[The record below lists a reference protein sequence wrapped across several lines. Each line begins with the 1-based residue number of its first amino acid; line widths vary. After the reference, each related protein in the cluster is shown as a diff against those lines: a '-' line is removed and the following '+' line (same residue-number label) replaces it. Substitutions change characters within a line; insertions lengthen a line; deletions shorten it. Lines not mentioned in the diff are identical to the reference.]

1 MRLIKSPVS
10 RSRVSVVAGSKIT
23 VSGLDED
30 QKLKIKADLTF
41 DNPAYRS
48 VKKYSRYS
56 YTSVSPYLMYYTEKG
71 GNLEIPSGYPLEEL
85 VASFSLKDERV
96 SPSVPSPPFVL
107 TLRKD
112 QQLAADSYLS
122 KCEDLRLSGCVQM
135 PTGKGKSI
143 LGLYLASRLSVRT
156 LVVVH
161 KTDLV
166 RGWKEDIALAFA
178 NKVKPGIIQSK
189 TREIGNFIT
198 IATVQTLNLLS
209 PEEREELYST
219 FGFVIQDEM
228 HHCPASSFDIVS
240 NFKSK
245 YRLGLTATPERS
257 DGLEHVM
264 NLYYGDFC
272 FRAYNK
278 DEDEDILSVQVKTR
292 SIPIHCDPLYEK
304 FNKSWRL
311 KDVSFPKD
319 QALEDRCSRYTE
331 IPYDLRPKLHTTVVD
346 DFVVRSSL
354 QTVIRDI
361 IHEYN
366 QGHSCIVFLSL
377 KEHVRLFEE
386 ALAEHDCL
394 VGTYY
399 GDNTEKENND
409 TLNKAESIRK
419 FITVTTYSK
428 VSEGTNVK
436 QWEVAF
442 LVSSIKNGKNV
453 EQSVGRIRRRTTF
466 PKLDRA
472 VLYDYRYPNAVMLRN
487 HGSYRDE
494 RYKTLHFILD
504 SPPKKKGLFSRGF
517 SV

>member
-10 RSRVSVVAGSKIT
+10 GSHVNVVVGSRFS
-23 VSGLDED
+23 VSGLTEE
-30 QKLKIKADLTF
+30 QKLQIKRGLTF
-41 DNPAYRS
+41 NNPAFDS

-56 YTSVSPYLMYYTEKG
+56 YTNVPPYLMYYIEKSG
-71 GNLEIPSGYPLEEL
+71 HLEIPLGYPLKD
-85 VASFSLKDERV
+85 VVPSFSFKDERV
-96 SPSVPSPPFVL
+96 SPHVSFPSFVL

-112 QQLAADSYLS
+112 QKLAADSYLS
-122 KCEDLRLSGCVQM
+122 KCEDISLSSCIQM

-143 LGLYLASRLSVRT
+143 LGLYLASRLSVKT

-166 RGWKEDIALAFA
+166 RGWKKDITLAFDG
-178 NKVKPGIIQSK
+178 KVIPGIIQSK
-189 TREIGNFIT
+189 NRKVGSLIT

-209 PEEREELYST
+209 PEELNRLYST

-228 HHCPASSFDIVS
+228 HHCPASSFEVVS
-240 NFKSK
+240 NFNSK
-245 YRLGLTATPERS
+245 YRLGLTATPERT
-257 DGLEHVM
+257 DGLEHIM
-264 NLYYGDFC
+264 NLYYGSFC

-278 DEDEDILSVQVKTR
+278 EEDEDILSVLVKTR
-292 SIPIHCDPLYEK
+292 SVPIYCDPLYEK

-311 KDVSFPKD
+311 KDVSFPKEKE
-319 QALEDRCSRYTE
+319 LEDGCVRYSE
-331 IPYDLRPKLHTTVVD
+331 IPYDCRPKLHTTVVD
-346 DFVVRSSL
+346 DFIVRSSL
-354 QTVIRDI
+354 QTVLKDI
-361 IHEYN
+361 LYEYN

-386 ALAEHDCL
+386 ALVDCGCL

-399 GDNTEKENND
+399 GDNTDKENTE
-409 TLNKAESIRK
+409 TLDKAESIRK

-428 VSEGTNVK
+428 ASESTNVK

-453 EQSVGRIRRRTTF
+453 EQSVGRVRRRTKSA
-466 PKLDRA
+466 KLDQA
-472 VLYDYRYPNAVMLRN
+472 VVYDYRYPNAVMLRN
-487 HGSYRDE
+487 HGSYRDS
-494 RYKTLHFILD
+494 RYKDLHFSTD